1 MEPFDIAPFA
11 LPNAT
16 QNNEIDTKEFL
27 FEDPRDINGIEVHF
41 KGAVTSDIKV
51 EYMQKIWPS
60 HRIENVDPFGDPFP
74 LGWFPIDDHY
84 NTPWRKAA
92 IEVVQVDAAT
102 AYIRFKGLST
112 ELPDV
117 DGYDVRFRRTLG
129 IKISV
134 EGSSMIDNIRM
145 FTESAAITS
154 RIKVKLDCGGLTDTT
169 SIGFKLYNTQIK
181 KIIPASGLATN
192 GAKLVTNQFGEREF
206 EVELRHMSPSHH
218 FCNDEGLVTFVLDSG
233 KFTISLES
241 LKAEGPI
248 WYKETGI
255 YITSADSSLSFDD
268 YIASESRRKS
278 ILPRLVE
285 EKEQSFAGSFYGQ
298 PRPHEVQYSIG
309 CKGSRHRF
317 WLEPNGDFVLT
328 HSTVDWV
335 NASDTPKFKNKL
347 DGRFFFG
354 FERWQS
360 IGRFP
365 DMAPIVAYNI
375 NMTSGNLVMEQKSYA
390 VPLLKSIFDD
400 LAGDDTAAAMIRFR
414 FRNDGDQPAQVDMPI
429 EYASDAYRVCNR
441 LAGKGGGIRPNNID
455 DHNLPICGREH
466 LSVSPVEGTSAKA
479 VYGQWEDEKVLRC
492 VIETEM
498 QAAASD
504 GRISIT
510 KVLQPGESCDIL
522 IKIPYICL
530 ESDDEMNALT
540 GLDFDKCYRD
550 VAKFWRDENRKGAQV
565 ITPEPR
571 LNALYASHLS
581 YVHVTD
587 FVMPNDHY
595 LINTSVGTSTYPN
608 FSNESCMI
616 IQELD
621 QRGLHE
627 EARRRLT
634 VWLKYQSTAKLIGNF
649 TDYDGVFYGAGGFE
663 CGETYDQHHG
673 WILWYLAEHYFMTRD
688 DEWMKS
694 IADQVIKGADWAF
707 RQRGNTMVPD
717 MPNSR
722 ELESG
727 FIPAGSLE
735 DVADFYYWLS
745 TNTMTWRG
753 VNNTANALEAINH
766 PEAARIRKAADDYGK
781 SLIAGFNKACGMS
794 PLVKL
799 RDGRWVPHFPSRL
812 YRRGRDIGWIREV
825 LEGAVYLLIS
835 GLYDANSVEAGWIL
849 EDYLDNKYIK
859 SPHTYVMWQPESNW
873 FDYGGFSPQPNL
885 LAGLMPHLD
894 RDEPETYIYMFF
906 NAWVSCYREEINAM
920 VEHPSPILG
929 FSNDAH
935 PKTSDEANAVM
946 WLRYMYVYG
955 NNSGLFIGRAIPRE
969 WFSDGKKISAEGV
982 STKYGDVSIR
992 YESNASKGTISA
1004 SADLDIRTKPAQTLI
1019 RFRHPAKLPIAS
1031 VTLNGAA
1038 YAQFDPIKGDVD
1050 VTGMNGRIDIVAAYG
1065 S

>member
-1 MEPFDIAPFA
+1 MEPFDICPFA
-11 LPNAT
+11 LPNAS
-16 QNNEIDTKEFL
+16 QKVAANTKEFL

-41 KGAVTSDIKV
+41 KGAVTSEIQV

-60 HRIENVDPFGDPFP
+60 HRIENIDPFGDPFS

-84 NTPWRKAA
+84 NTPWRTAA
-92 IEVVQVDAAT
+92 IEVVQVDAGT
-102 AYIRFKGLST
+102 ALITFKPLSD
-112 ELPDV
+112 EMPDAA
-117 DGYDVRFRRTLG
+117 GYDVKFRRTLG

-134 EGSSMIDNIRM
+134 GGLSLIDNVRI

-154 RIKVKLDCGGLTDTT
+154 KIKVRLDSGSLTDTT
-169 SIGFKLYNTQIK
+169 IIGFKLYNTQIK
-181 KIIPASGLATN
+181 KITPESGLAAN
-192 GAKLVTNQFGEREF
+192 GAKLVTTQFGKRDF
-206 EVELRHMSPSHH
+206 VIELQHMAPSHH
-218 FCNDEGLVTFVLDSG
+218 FCNDNGLVTFVLDSNE
-233 KFTISLES
+233 FTISLES
-241 LKAEGPI
+241 LKDEGPI
-248 WYKETGI
+248 WYKEAGI
-255 YITSADSSLSFDD
+255 YITFADSTLSFED
-268 YIASESRRKS
+268 YIESASQTKS
-278 ILPRLVE
+278 ILPRLSE
-285 EKEQSFAGSFYGQ
+285 EKEQSFAGPFNGQ
-298 PRPHEVQYSIG
+298 PRPHAVPYSVG

-317 WLEPNGDFVLT
+317 WIEPCGDFVLT
-328 HSTVDWV
+328 HTSVDWV
-335 NASDTPKFKNKL
+335 KASDTPRFKNKL

-360 IGRFP
+360 IGRFTDP
-365 DMAPIVAYNI
+365 SPIVAYNI
-375 NMTSGNLVMEQKSYA
+375 NMIYDGLVMEQKSYA
-390 VPLLKSIFDD
+390 VPLLKSIFDE
-400 LAGDDTAAAMIRFR
+400 LAGDDTTTAMVRFR
-414 FRNDGDQPAQVDMPI
+414 FRNDGDKPEQVDMPI

-441 LAGKGGGIRPNNID
+441 LAGKGGGIRPQNID
-455 DHNLPICGREH
+455 DRNLPICGREQ
-466 LSVSPVEGTSAKA
+466 LSLSPIDGTSAKA
-479 VYGQWEDEKVLRC
+479 VHGLWNDKTVLRC

-498 QAAASD
+498 QTTASD
-504 GRISIT
+504 GKISI
-510 KVLQPGESCDIL
+510 KKELQPGESCDVL
-522 IKIPYICL
+522 VKIPYVSL
-530 ESDDEMNALT
+530 DSDDEIRALT
-540 GLDFDKCYRD
+540 GLDFDSCYRD

-571 LNALYASHLS
+571 LNALYAAHLS

-608 FSNESCMI
+608 FSNEACMI

-627 EARRRLT
+627 EVRRRLS

-688 DEWMKS
+688 DEWMRS
-694 IADQVIKGADWAF
+694 IADSIINGADWAF
-707 RQRGNTMVPD
+707 RQRKNTMAPD

-722 ELESG
+722 GLESG

-735 DVADFYYWLS
+735 DVADFFYWLS

-753 VNNTANALEAINH
+753 VNNTAKALEAINH
-766 PEAARIRKAADDYGK
+766 PEAPRIRESADEYGK
-781 SLIAGFNKACGMS
+781 SLIEGFNKACRLS

-835 GLYDANSVEAGWIL
+835 GLYDANSAEAGWIL
-849 EDYLDNKYIK
+849 EDYLDNRYIK
-859 SPHTYVMWQPESNW
+859 SPYTYVMWRPETNW

-920 VEHPSPILG
+920 VEHPCPILG

-955 NNSGLFIGRAIPRE
+955 NNSGLYIGRAIPRE
-969 WFSDGKKISAEGV
+969 WFSDGKKISAERV
-982 STKYGDVSIR
+982 STKYGDVSIC
-992 YESNASKGTISA
+992 YESEAAKGIISA
-1004 SADLDIRTKPAQTLI
+1004 SADLDIRKQPAQTLI
-1019 RFRHPAKLPIAS
+1019 RIRHPEKLPIAS
-1031 VTLNGAA
+1031 VTLNGYCIHAVRP
-1038 YAQFDPIKGDVD
+1038 D
-1050 VTGMNGRIDIVAAYG
+1050 
-1065 S
+1065 